1 MIQQQRF
8 GKSLLATPAAI
19 ATEGGAAGFT
29 RGLLMACGRE
39 GVYTGGY
46 LGAAPILTREFK
58 SRFGL
63 DEPVAKIAASIAGGT
78 CAATLSHPMDTI
90 KTCQQGDVAGKTY
103 GNIAHAAKVL
113 YEKEGLQAFFRGWSY
128 RTGRMICAVFLLNE
142 CKLQLSPILFPHHFK

>member
-1 MIQQQRF
+1 MRARADSRHLRA
-8 GKSLLATPAAI
+8 SLAP
-19 ATEGGAAGFT
+19 
-29 RGLLMACGRE
+29 RR
-39 GVYTGGY
+39 Y

-58 SRFGL
+58 ARFGL
-63 DEPVAKIAASIAGGT
+63 DESAAKIAASIAGGT

-113 YEKEGLQAFFRGWSY
+113 YEKEGIGAFFRGWSY

-142 CKLQLSPILFPHHFK
+142 CKLQLSPILFPHHFA